1 MKTKF
6 HCVLGAAIGRASR
19 SPVILGLVGLFA
31 ALCPVSAHAQT
42 TVTTGASSGTQV
54 VYNATQ
60 VLTSGAVVFS
70 GTADVSFVSDTRVTL
85 NAGFR
90 VSVGAVFRAKV
101 GPDVDGDNMPNSWES
116 THNLNLLANDAAADA
131 DSDGIPNQTEYQL
144 GTNPR
149 STVGNTTDTSSTTA
163 LKIHKP
169 N

>member
-6 HCVLGAAIGRASR
+6 LRALSAAIGYTFR
-19 SPVILGLVGLFA
+19 SPATLGLVGLFA
-31 ALCPVSAHAQT
+31 ALFPLAAHAQT

-60 VLTSGAVVFS
+60 VLTSGTVVYS
-70 GTADVSFVSDTRVTL
+70 GTADASFVSDTRVTL
-85 NAGFR
+85 NAGFK
-90 VSVGAVFRAKV
+90 VSVGAVFRAKA
-101 GPDVDGDNMPNSWES
+101 GADVDGDNMPNSWEA
-116 THNLNLLANDAAADA
+116 THNLNLLANDAASDA

-149 STVGNTTDTSSTTA
+149 STVGNTTDTSDTTA

>member
-6 HCVLGAAIGRASR
+6 LRVSGAAIGRAFR
-19 SPVILGLVGLFA
+19 RPVILGLIGLFA
-31 ALCPVSAHAQT
+31 ALFPLSAYAQT
-42 TVTTGASSGTQV
+42 TVTTGANSGTPV

-70 GTADVSFVSDTRVTL
+70 GTANASFVSDTRVTL
-85 NAGFR
+85 NAGFK

-101 GPDVDGDNMPNSWES
+101 GSDVDGDGMPNSWEN
-116 THNLNLLANDAAADA
+116 THNLNLLSNDAAADA

-149 STVGNTTDTSSTTA
+149 STVGNTTDTGNTTA